1 MTTST
6 RTKKK
11 IWGWEWG
18 CRLGNVLHLERERLG
33 VDNCEQLQLHCGSGD
48 GNSPKIRAQISAGF
62 DVSFPET
69 VTKTQGPHR
78 NHENAHPSGLEV
90 AVMRVPEYHVATA
103 PPSQARSRIS
113 VANAEH
119 DGLHQTARLCNC
131 AARSKYPIYG
141 GALRVFDIFWVEPG
155 PQRAAEDC
163 DSGRDVETSKRPWW
177 KKIDRPSGLSGAC
190 LGERWRLRSR
200 LRPLT
205 GRYPHSRPFQKAV
218 RRAGYQSGFRRI
230 RGFPPEKKTSLNLVR
245 CPESHR

>member
-1 MTTST
+1 MNSGPRPQVKSSASTATPRRTSAQPQVT
-6 RTKKK
+6 LMLAISRNALLIASRISVKRRRWKSES
-11 IWGWEWG
+11 GARAG
-18 CRLGNVLHLERERLG
+18 RGDLE
-33 VDNCEQLQLHCGSGD
+33 VKGSRSWYARKD
-48 GNSPKIRAQISAGF
+48 EKAVKSQTCKDA
-62 DVSFPET
+62 DE
-69 VTKTQGPHR
+69 GPHR

-163 DSGRDVETSKRPWW
+163 DSGRDVETSKRSWW
-177 KKIDRPSGLSGAC
+177 RKIDRPSGLSGAC
-190 LGERWRLRSR
+190 LGER
-200 LRPLT
+200 
-205 GRYPHSRPFQKAV
+205 
-218 RRAGYQSGFRRI
+218 
-230 RGFPPEKKTSLNLVR
+230 
-245 CPESHR
+245 